1 MRNSFVASLIG
12 LALVVGACSPNPES
26 TIYATDN
33 LIAWC
38 VVPYDTVK
46 RDATQRAA
54 MLKELG
60 FTKFA
65 WDWRSEHIDLLSDEI
80 EALKQADIELSAVWF
95 WIDERASVEFQEHHE
110 RILAQLAESGTKTT
124 LWIGFDSN
132 YFENLSDSARIIKG
146 VDIVRRIKER
156 ADPLG
161 LKVALYNHGDWFGE
175 PDNQIK
181 ILQAGGFTDVG
192 LVYNFHHAHHQ
203 LDDFP
208 RLLDVMMPYLWT
220 INLNGMRA
228 EGPKILDI
236 GLGDCEADMM
246 RMVAESGFKGTIGIL
261 GHVEDED
268 VKETLSRNLD
278 GLRTVL
284 STM

>member
-1 MRNSFVASLIG
+1 MKSILILIG
-12 LALVVGACSPNPES
+12 MTLSLTSCASKHES
-26 TIYATDN
+26 SIYRAEN

-54 MLKELG
+54 MLKDLG

-65 WDWRSEHIDLLSDEI
+65 WDWRSEHIDLLRDEI

-110 RILAQLAESGTKTT
+110 RILAQLAETGTKTT

-132 YFENLSDSARIIKG
+132 FFEGISDSARIVKG
-146 VDIVRRIKER
+146 VEIVRRIKER

-161 LKVALYNHGDWFGE
+161 LNVALYNHGDWFGE
-175 PDNQIK
+175 PENQIK

-208 RLLDVMMPYLWT
+208 RLLEVMMPYLWT
-220 INLNGMRA
+220 INLNGMRQ

-236 GLGDCEADMM
+236 GLGNREADMM

-261 GHVEDED
+261 GHAENED
-268 VKETLSRNLD
+268 VKETLKRNLN
-278 GLRTVL
+278 GLRNLVHAF
-284 STM
+284 

>member
-1 MRNSFVASLIG
+1 MRNSFVGSLIG
-12 LALVVGACSPNPES
+12 LALVAGSCAPQPES
-26 TIYATDN
+26 SVYSTSN

-46 RDATQRAA
+46 RNATDRAA

-65 WDWRSEHIDLLSDEI
+65 WDWRSEHIDLLSEEI

-95 WIDERASVEFQEHHE
+95 WIDERASVSFQ
-110 RILAQLAESGTKTT
+110 
-124 LWIGFDSN
+124 D
-132 YFENLSDSARIIKG
+132 
-146 VDIVRRIKER
+146 
-156 ADPLG
+156 
-161 LKVALYNHGDWFGE
+161 
-175 PDNQIK
+175 
-181 ILQAGGFTDVG
+181 
-192 LVYNFHHAHHQ
+192 HQ

-228 EGPKILDI
+228 DGPKILDI
-236 GLGDCEADMM
+236 GRGDREADMM

-261 GHVEDED
+261 GHAENED
-268 VKETLSRNLD
+268 VKETLSRNLN
-278 GLRTVL
+278 GLRTFL

>member
-1 MRNSFVASLIG
+1 
-12 LALVVGACSPNPES
+12 
-26 TIYATDN
+26 
-33 LIAWC
+33 
-38 VVPYDTVK
+38 
-46 RDATQRAA
+46 

-65 WDWRSEHIDLLSDEI
+65 WDWRTEHIDLLRDEI

-95 WIDERASVEFQEHHE
+95 WIDERASVSFQDHHE

-132 YFENLSDSARIIKG
+132 YFENLSDSARIVKG
-146 VDIVRRIKER
+146 VEIVRRIKER

-175 PDNQIK
+175 PENMVK
-181 ILQAGGFTDVG
+181 IIEASGFTDVG

-208 RLLDVMMPYLWT
+208 RLLDVMLPYLWT
-220 INLNGMRA
+220 INLNGMRQ

-236 GLGDCEADMM
+236 GLGNREADMM

-268 VKETLSRNLD
+268 VNETLTRNLN
-278 GLRTVL
+278 GLRNLVHAF
-284 STM
+284 